1 MPKKL
6 AWFILTK
13 NLELILVSAHVYI
26 HVCTSIN
33 IHLQIHKHIYIYVD
47 YIYIHLFVNC
57 CIQPPSL
64 ERIISQV
71 QKKAFQFT
79 PVSSSFIC
87 ASRTDIY
94 VCMYMDVRKY
104 IWILYIYTRLELHCR
119 SIWNAKTYPY
129 TSFLHFSIHFS
140 PTPMPHPRNIG
151 PRHGPGMLLRDPW
164 HNRSLSRQHR
174 NIYIYI
180 QYIDIYMEIFAYI
193 NVGIHFNKV
202 SCKLCLLYECWNAE
216 YQALHSICNI
226 HTVHIKH
233 YSRIY
238 KICGTNQPFW
248 KPHQRG
254 GCN

>member
-33 IHLQIHKHIYIYVD
+33 IHLQIHKHILYIYDTYLSTVAFS
-47 YIYIHLFVNC
+47 HQVLKESSHRFKKKHFNSHQCLPALFV
-57 CIQPPSL
+57 PAGPTSM
-64 ERIISQV
+64 
-71 QKKAFQFT
+71 
-79 PVSSSFIC
+79 C
-87 ASRTDIY
+87 ACTWMYVNIY
-94 VCMYMDVRKY
+94 EY
-104 IWILYIYTRLELHCR
+104 YIYTRLELHCR

-174 NIYIYI
+174 NIYIYT
-180 QYIDIYMEIFAYI
+180 Y
-193 NVGIHFNKV
+193 
-202 SCKLCLLYECWNAE
+202 
-216 YQALHSICNI
+216 NI
-226 HTVHIKH
+226 
-233 YSRIY
+233 
-238 KICGTNQPFW
+238 
-248 KPHQRG
+248 
-254 GCN
+254 

>member
-1 MPKKL
+1 MCRKQQDRSWQLRSSSFRQTCNNVNVCVCIYTYSQHTFGLPPGFTGHALLRMPKKL

-33 IHLQIHKHIYIYVD
+33 IHLQIHKHIYICRL
-47 YIYIHLFVNC
+47 YIYTYLSTVAFSH
-57 CIQPPSL
+57 
-64 ERIISQV
+64 QV
-71 QKKAFQFT
+71 LKESSHRFKKKAFQFT

-104 IWILYIYTRLELHCR
+104 INILYIYIHTHLELHCR

-174 NIYIYI
+174 NIYIY
-180 QYIDIYMEIFAYI
+180 
-193 NVGIHFNKV
+193 
-202 SCKLCLLYECWNAE
+202 
-216 YQALHSICNI
+216 NI
-226 HTVHIKH
+226 
-233 YSRIY
+233 
-238 KICGTNQPFW
+238 
-248 KPHQRG
+248 
-254 GCN
+254 

>member
-1 MPKKL
+1 M
-6 AWFILTK
+6 
-13 NLELILVSAHVYI
+13 
-26 HVCTSIN
+26 
-33 IHLQIHKHIYIYVD
+33 
-47 YIYIHLFVNC
+47 
-57 CIQPPSL
+57 
-64 ERIISQV
+64 
-71 QKKAFQFT
+71 
-79 PVSSSFIC
+79 SSSFIC

-104 IWILYIYTRLELHCR
+104 INILYIYT
-119 SIWNAKTYPY
+119 Y
-129 TSFLHFSIHFS
+129 TFRIALQVHLKCQNISIHQLPAFFH
-140 PTPMPHPRNIG
+140 TFQPHSHAPSKE
-151 PRHGPGMLLRDPW
+151 HWTTTWSRDVAA
-164 HNRSLSRQHR
+164 RSMAQSQPVETTSK
-174 NIYIYI
+174 YIYI

-202 SCKLCLLYECWNAE
+202 SCKLCLLSECWNAE

-226 HTVHIKH
+226 HTVQIKH

>member
-1 MPKKL
+1 MSTVAFSHQVLKESSH
-6 AWFILTK
+6 WFK
-13 NLELILVSAHVYI
+13 
-26 HVCTSIN
+26 
-33 IHLQIHKHIYIYVD
+33 
-47 YIYIHLFVNC
+47 
-57 CIQPPSL
+57 
-64 ERIISQV
+64 
-71 QKKAFQFT
+71 KKAFQFT

-104 IWILYIYTRLELHCR
+104 IWILYIY
-119 SIWNAKTYPY
+119 IY
-129 TSFLHFSIHFS
+129 TFRIALQVHLKCQNISIHQLPAFFH
-140 PTPMPHPRNIG
+140 TFQPHSHAPSKE
-151 PRHGPGMLLRDPW
+151 HWTTTWSRDVAA
-164 HNRSLSRQHR
+164 RSMAQSQPVETTSKY
-174 NIYIYI
+174 IYIYI